1 MENRPCIL
9 VVDDDEMTRD
19 LIAFSL
25 RNIGYEVVAVED
37 GLHAVLKIRESK
49 PDLVILDVM
58 LPDLS
63 GLELLNIIRS
73 EFIVKEMPV
82 IMMSR
87 LGNEKLI
94 IAADKLGANNYIVK
108 PFGMEQLI
116 EKISCLPG
124 FQTSAGSSV
133 LH

>member
-1 MENRPCIL
+1 MEDRRCIL

-25 RNIGYEVVAVED
+25 RAVGYEVITVDD
-37 GLHAVLKIRESK
+37 GLHAVLKIRERK
-49 PDLVILDVM
+49 PDLAILDVM

-63 GLELLNIIRS
+63 GLELLNIIRA
-73 EFIVKEMPV
+73 EFMMREMPV
-82 IMMSR
+82 ILMSR

-94 IAADKLGANNYIVK
+94 IAADKLGAASYLVK
-108 PFGMEQLI
+108 PFEMEQLI

-124 FQTSAGSSV
+124 FQLQEHNSSRQ
-133 LH
+133 